1 MISVARIRRA
11 TGVSA
16 GVPCNAQGHAALPC
30 QCARASA
37 PAVPMRKNPSPI
49 RENPSPIR
57 ESPSP
62 VRSGLRACTARNF
75 LRLRRATT
83 GGFAVH
89 MSPNPIREDPNPV
102 RHAEW
107 ASSALPNVLWL
118 CTPQNCLRLR
128 RASAM
133 HRRDMLAGPMHGAPH
148 AQCTASCALTPNA
161 QGPQSP
167 VAQCAKPRSPGSPVR
182 RSKKSPSGAHP
193 RGASNSGN

>member
-1 MISVARIRRA
+1 M
-11 TGVSA
+11 
-16 GVPCNAQGHAALPC
+16 PCNAQGHAALPC
-30 QCARASA
+30 QCARARA
-37 PAVPMRKNPSPI
+37 PAVPMRKSPSPI

-102 RHAEW
+102 RHADW

-118 CTPQNCLRLR
+118 CTPQNCLCLR

-133 HRRDMLAGPMHGAPH
+133 HRSDMLAGPMRGAPN
-148 AQCTASCALTPNA
+148 AQCTASCARD
-161 QGPQSP
+161 
-167 VAQCAKPRSPGSPVR
+167 VQCAGASVPSCPMRKTPQPWQPSAQEQKEPVWRSPPWRV
-182 RSKKSPSGAHP
+182 
-193 RGASNSGN
+193 